1 MKIDY
6 DNPILLCI
14 DKIFEGV
21 TNQGTDFDIQAFYT
35 EEDGW
40 QVERITFSGK
50 VLNQKELK
58 NQITETFLENMN
70 KED

>member
-1 MKIDY
+1 MKIHY
-6 DNPILLCI
+6 DNPILICI

-21 TNQGTDFDIQAFYT
+21 TNDGTEFDVQAFYT
-35 EEDGW
+35 EEEGW

-58 NQITETFLENMN
+58 SQITETFLENMN